1 MPPEH
6 EAQVANDAPVPQP
19 PPRRR
24 PQPRPNTFAVP
35 ALDGDRADPVTAV
48 ANRGLRDDNNALVE
62 PDATLDLVDATAR
75 VITGGPGLDD
85 PMSEQLAQRLKNRDE
100 KKWVVECLIQDDDIR
115 RAAEFLR
122 VRRRSESYLLRMFN
136 RGALNVGDAMLFSRL
151 AEQHIKDIRASL
163 TPAKTDQDKTKFT
176 ETVVEKL
183 ELRDGTKATRKVQ
196 RTIETTL
203 EEGTTPQG
211 REIIRRKLYGIKKK
225 MDELKA
231 QRATEAEPVA

>member
-6 EAQVANDAPVPQP
+6 EAQADNDAPVPQP

-24 PQPRPNTFAVP
+24 PVPRPNTFAQP
-35 ALDGDRADPVTAV
+35 ALEGERADAVTAV

-62 PDATLDLVDATAR
+62 PDPTLDLADATAR
-75 VITGGPGLDD
+75 AVTGGPGLDD
-85 PMSEQLAQRLKNRDE
+85 QMSEHLAQRLKNRDE
-100 KKWVVECLIQDDDIR
+100 KKWVMECLIQDDDIR
-115 RAAEFLR
+115 RVAEFLR

-136 RGALNVGDAMLFSRL
+136 RGALNVGDAMIFSRL
-151 AEQHIKDIRASL
+151 AEEHIQSIRSRLGPEKAD
-163 TPAKTDQDKTKFT
+163 ADKTKFT

-211 REIIRRKLYGIKKK
+211 REIVRRKLYGLKKK

-231 QRATEAEPVA
+231 QRAAEVEPAA